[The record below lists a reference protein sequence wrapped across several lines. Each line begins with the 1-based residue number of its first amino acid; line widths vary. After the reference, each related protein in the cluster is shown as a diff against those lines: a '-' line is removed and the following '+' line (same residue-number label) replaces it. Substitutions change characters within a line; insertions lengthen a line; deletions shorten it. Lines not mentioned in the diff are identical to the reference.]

1 LKSGSPVLLMAEWSL
16 LLAQLHP
23 DWRVRSGPRLVRCV
37 ESADYSALLALCAS
51 IGELSNAQDH
61 HPDMLLRWGRLEIA
75 FWTHSVGGLSLN
87 DFVMAAKIDPIAA
100 RARC

>member
-1 LKSGSPVLLMAEWSL
+1 
-16 LLAQLHP
+16 
-23 DWRVRSGPRLVRCV
+23 
-37 ESADYSALLALCAS
+37 
-51 IGELSNAQDH
+51 
-61 HPDMLLRWGRLEIA
+61 MLLRWGRLEIA